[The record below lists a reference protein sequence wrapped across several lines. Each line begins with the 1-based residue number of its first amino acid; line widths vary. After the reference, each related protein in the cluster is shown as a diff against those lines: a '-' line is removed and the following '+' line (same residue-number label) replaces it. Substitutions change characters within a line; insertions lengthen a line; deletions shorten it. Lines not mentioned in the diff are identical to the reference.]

1 MTVFSSSPGGQ
12 DTGSAVAVTCTARF
26 DRFDSRLNT
35 IEDLSVLIV
44 WEGPRLVSG
53 DGNYSVVD
61 SNSGLTY
68 TSILTLLDVEIR
80 DEGRYTCTVEVSSD
94 GNTLGTPVSE
104 SITVTVLGEHLIY
117 AIYKRSTNIAII
129 LHSSAPS

>member
-1 MTVFSSSPGGQ
+1 MTISSSSPGAL
-12 DTGSAVAVTCTARF
+12 DTGSAVALTCDA
-26 DRFDSRLNT
+26 RFDSRLNT

-44 WEGPRLVSG
+44 WEGPRLVNG

-117 AIYKRSTNIAII
+117 AIYKRSIYQYCHNITQ
-129 LHSSAPS
+129 LRPLLR